1 MKRLAL
7 SRKKVLFLA
16 VLALAVAAAVLAG
29 RGTTGPGPPPPPICK
44 HSTYTANQPIVV
56 AKVDATASTQDP
68 VLRSQYVDALDAV
81 AAAAT
86 AEGAYFVVDT
96 FGSVPAKTKTLCATS
111 TRISGAAPLF
121 VTARTAELRRELA
134 AIARRASKT
143 NEGARGSAIYGALVG
158 AVQEVSELRSDR
170 HVAANIV
177 IVTDGDEATKQAHLR
192 LLLESGATNTTIVSR
207 IVGKLPL
214 PDARGMSIQMEGI
227 GRLGNGR
234 PISTTG
240 ARRMVQIWQRIC
252 GRSHPVRCSITTDM
266 LTNLT
271 FGR

>member
-1 MKRLAL
+1 MKRLTL
-7 SRKKVLFLA
+7 SRKKVLVLA
-16 VLALAVAAAVLAG
+16 VLALAAAAAVLAD
-29 RGTTGPGPPPPPICK
+29 RGTPDPPPRSNCK
-44 HSTYTANQPIVV
+44 HSTYTPNQPIVIV
-56 AKVDATASTQDP
+56 KVDATASTLDAA
-68 VLRSQYVDALDAV
+68 LRSQYADALDA
-81 AAAAT
+81 AAAAKD
-86 AEGAYFVVDT
+86 EGAYLVVDT
-96 FGSVPAKTKTLCATS
+96 FGSDPAKTKTLCATS
-111 TRISGAAPLF
+111 TRIAGAAPLF

-143 NEGARGSAIYGALVG
+143 TERARGSAIYGALVD
-158 AVQEVSELRSDR
+158 AVQEVSELRGDR
-170 HVAANIV
+170 RVAANIV

-192 LLLESGATNTTIVSR
+192 LLLASGATNSTIVTR
-207 IVGKLPL
+207 IIGKLPS

-252 GRSHPVRCSITTDM
+252 RRSHPVRCSITTDL